1 MLEKFHYV
9 VGDTEIVLPK
19 FEDIEVG
26 VIRKIRRLSQ
36 IDQIFTLIEHYLDEG
51 QLVAFDTLKRS
62 ELEDFSNAWRTGSS
76 VTLGE
81 SSASSNS

>member
-1 MLEKFHYV
+1 MLEKFHYTI
-9 VGDTEIVLPK
+9 GETEITLPR

-26 VIRKIRRLSQ
+26 VIRKIRKLGQ
-36 IDQIFTLIEHYLDEG
+36 VDQILTLIESYLDEV
-51 QLVAFDTLKRS
+51 QLEAFDTLTR
-62 ELEDFSNAWRTGSS
+62 EGLEEFATAWRTGSS

>member
-9 VGDTEIVLPK
+9 VGDTEITLPR

-26 VIRKIRRLSQ
+26 VIRKIRKLGQ
-36 IDQIFTLIEHYLDEG
+36 VDQILTLIESYLDEA
-51 QLVAFDTLKRS
+51 QLAAFDTLTR
-62 ELEDFSNAWRTGSS
+62 EGLEEFANAWRTGSS

-81 SSASSNS
+81 SSASSTS